1 MTGRLSL
8 MAVVLATGAVQCFAA
23 MPGSPVLVGVAVVA
37 IAVSLLTLRLKARGS
52 LRVLIPCW
60 ALFLGLLMTIARVEH
75 RLADALIDEN
85 QNRVARVVLRVASLV
100 TIRSDSRQF
109 EAEVISSRPAGVPSR
124 IQVTWAAAGRSGP
137 YGRFGQP
144 DASFPELIPGQ
155 VWRMALTLKR
165 PHGARNP
172 HAFDY
177 EAYMFANNL
186 RATGSVRGAP
196 KLLAD
201 QPWASL
207 SIVAQRA
214 RHRVREAMQPYLR
227 DKRYGAVLLAL
238 AIGDQASVESGDW
251 QVFNRTG
258 ITHLVSISGSHITMI
273 AALGGIVTL
282 WGWRR
287 LQFRSRA
294 LAERLP
300 AQVAAAVVALWIA
313 WFYCLLAGWGV
324 PARRTFLMLTV
335 VALAHIARLPMNASR
350 LLSLVAFAVVV
361 LDPWAL
367 MASGFWLSFGAVYV
381 LMASPGWVGQRLG
394 RESSTTRQR
403 VGRFLGAA
411 SRLQLAITV
420 GLMPLLA
427 LIFHQISVASPLANA
442 YAIPVIS
449 LVVTP
454 LSLLLAAVSFV
465 PGLEWLATIFAWL
478 GHVALYAIMIPTV
491 WLSELGPASF
501 DIPAAPL
508 WLTVIALLGLAL
520 AVAPYGFPLRNAA
533 WLLMLPALF
542 WRPERPLAGDWT
554 MTALDVG
561 QSSAVVIQTAHH
573 SLLFDTGLRSSPTS
587 DQGARTIGPF
597 MRASGIKKLD
607 VMVVSHADI
616 DHAGGVRSTLATT
629 PVEQSFSSFDLLS
642 YLHRESRL
650 LGESIDSARIPLAM
664 SACKAG
670 VAWQVDGVGFEFL
683 WPLDST
689 RFIKNN
695 RRNDHACVLR
705 VHGHHHSVLLTSDIG
720 VLQEAS
726 LLDRGLGA
734 ADVVLAAHHGSKNSS
749 GADFVARVQAAHVVA
764 QVGAWNRYGH
774 PNPLIEQRW
783 ERAGAVFW
791 RTDRDGSVK
800 FSSSLGGLQVEGA
813 RASSRRYWQGR

>member
-8 MAVVLATGAVQCFAA
+8 LAVVLATGAVQCLAV
-23 MPGSPVLVGVAVVA
+23 MPGPELIVGIVAGALVA
-37 IAVSLLTLRLKARGS
+37 SLFLFRRRGS
-52 LRVLIPCW
+52 HRVLIPCW
-60 ALFLGLLMTIARVEH
+60 ALLLGLLVTIARVEH
-75 RLADALIDEN
+75 RLADALTDEN
-85 QNRVARVVLRVASLV
+85 QNRVSRVVLRVASLV
-100 TIRSDSRQF
+100 TIRPDSRQF
-109 EAEVISSRPAGVPSR
+109 EAEVISSSPAGVPSR
-124 IQVTWAAAGRSGP
+124 IQVTWSAPGRSGP

-144 DASFPELIPGQ
+144 EAIFPELIPGQ

-165 PHGARNP
+165 PQGARNP

-196 KLLAD
+196 KYLYD
-201 QPWASL
+201 QPWAGL
-207 SIVAQRA
+207 SIIAQRA
-214 RHRVREAMQPYLR
+214 RHRVREAMQPYLHG
-227 DKRYGAVLLAL
+227 KRYGAVLLAL

-273 AALGGIVTL
+273 AALGGIATL
-282 WGWRR
+282 WGWRKLR
-287 LQFRSRA
+287 FRSRA

-300 AQVAAAVVALWIA
+300 AQIAAAIAALWIA
-313 WFYCLLAGWGV
+313 WLYCLLAGWGV

-350 LLSLVAFAVVV
+350 LLSLVAFAVVM

-394 RESSTTRQR
+394 RPPGTALRR
-403 VGRFLGAA
+403 LGRFLFAA
-411 SRLQLAITV
+411 SHLQLAITM

-427 LIFHQISVASPLANA
+427 LIFHQVSVVSPLANA

-449 LVVTP
+449 LLVTP

-465 PGLEWLATIFAWL
+465 PGLEWLAMTFAWL
-478 GHVALYAIMIPTV
+478 GHAALHAIMVPTV

-501 DIPAAPL
+501 DIPAAPF

-520 AVAPYGFPLRNAA
+520 AVAPYGFPMRNAA

-542 WRPERPLAGDWT
+542 WRPERPLTGDWK

-561 QSSAVVIQTAHH
+561 QSSAIVIQTARHA
-573 SLLFDTGLRSSPTS
+573 LLFDTGLRSSPTS
-587 DQGARTIGPF
+587 DQGMRTIGPF
-597 MRASGIKKLD
+597 MRADGIKKLD
-607 VMVVSHADI
+607 VMVLSHSDI
-616 DHAGGVRSTLATT
+616 DHAGGVRSVLAST
-629 PVEQSFSSFDLLS
+629 PVEQSFSSFDLPSFLR
-642 YLHRESRL
+642 RESRL
-650 LGESIDSARIPLAM
+650 LNEPFDNVRLPLAM
-664 SACKAG
+664 SRCKAG
-670 VAWQVDGVGFEFL
+670 VAWRVDGVAFEFL
-683 WPLDST
+683 WPLSST
-689 RFIKNN
+689 HIVKNS

-705 VHGHHHSVLLTSDIG
+705 VSGRHHSVLLTSDIG

-726 LLDRGLGA
+726 LLDRGLGPV
-734 ADVVLAAHHGSKNSS
+734 DVVLAAHHGSKNSS
-749 GADFVARVQAAHVVA
+749 GAAFVERVRATHVVA
-764 QVGAWNRYGH
+764 QVGAWNHYGH
-774 PNPLIEQRW
+774 PSPLVEQRW
-783 ERAGAVFW
+783 EQAGAIFW
-791 RTDRDGSVK
+791 RTDRDGAVQFGSN
-800 FSSSLGGLQVEGA
+800 SGELQTQGV
-813 RASSRRYWQGR
+813 RASSRRYWQSR